1 MTSHDDAV
9 PSPPG
14 PSVPTPSA
22 FRAAYERSFV
32 GAAIVDPVAG
42 RLLVSKARLDDF
54 HDPLA
59 FRVFLALVWNVRA
72 LNAPEVGD
80 DSKALTSTV
89 LARPPAADL
98 ERVIE
103 DLVTTRELDKLGG
116 REAVESLVADRPAL
130 REALDALRAAAARIG
145 DTSA

>member
-1 MTSHDDAV
+1 M
-9 PSPPG
+9 PSPDEAPL
-14 PSVPTPSA
+14 PSA
-22 FRAAYERSFV
+22 ARVAYERSFV
-32 GAAIVDPVAG
+32 GAAIVDPIAG
-42 RLLVSKARLDDF
+42 ALLMSKARMNDF

-59 FRVFLALVWNVRA
+59 FRAFLALIWNVRA
-72 LNAPEVGD
+72 PD
-80 DSKALTSTV
+80 QP
-89 LARPPAADL
+89 ARPPATDL

-103 DLVTTRELDKLGG
+103 DLASTRELDKLGG